1 MGLISLLRKS
11 NPQRS
16 FKQTISE
23 IIGYTPKKIYLF
35 ERVFTHRSLEKVGN
49 DGRKINYE
57 RLEFLGDA
65 VLGTIIGNYLFTKM
79 PDADEGTL
87 TQMRSKIVRREF
99 LNHVGKSLNL
109 YPLLQSRTEKNHYGD
124 DVHGNIF
131 EALVGAVFVDGG
143 FLKCRSF
150 VETKIIE
157 PYIDLDDLMGR
168 VVSYK
173 GTMVNWFQKQKI
185 TYEYEVFEDSGANK
199 LMFKAKLFVDKTL
212 VASARASNK
221 KKAAEKVSKRA
232 YFKFSNQMQEKKQ
245 NQL

>member
-1 MGLISLLRKS
+1 MGLISLLKKS
-11 NPQRS
+11 KPQRS
-16 FKQTISE
+16 FKKTISD

-35 ERVFTHRSLEKVGN
+35 ERVFTHRSLEKVDD

-65 VLGTIIGNYLFTKM
+65 VLGTIIGNYLFSKM

-157 PYIDLDDLMGR
+157 PYIDLDDLKSR
-168 VVSYK
+168 VISYK
-173 GTMVNWFQKQKI
+173 GTLVNWFQKQKM
-185 TYEYEVFEDSGANK
+185 TYEYDVFEDSGANK
-199 LMFKAKLFVDKTL
+199 LMFKAKLFVNKTL
-212 VASARASNK
+212 VASAHASNK

-232 YFKFSNQMQEKKQ
+232 YFKFANQMQEKKQ

>member
-35 ERVFTHRSLEKVGN
+35 ERVFTHRSLEKVDDG
-49 DGRKINYE
+49 GRKINYE

-99 LNHVGKSLNL
+99 LNRMGKSLDL

-124 DVHGNIF
+124 DIHGNIF

-150 VETKIIE
+150 VETKIIG
-157 PYIDLDDLMGR
+157 PYIDLDNLKGR

-173 GTMVNWFQKQKI
+173 GTLVNWFQKQKM
-185 TYEYEVFEDSGANK
+185 TYEYDVFEDSGANK

-232 YFKFSNQMQEKKQ
+232 YFKFADQMQEKKH

>member
-1 MGLISLLRKS
+1 MGLISLLRKTK
-11 NPQRS
+11 PQRS

-35 ERVFTHRSLEKVGN
+35 ERVFTHRSLEKVGD
-49 DGRKINYE
+49 DGTKINYE

-173 GTMVNWFQKQKI
+173 GTMVNWFQKQKM

-232 YFKFSNQMQEKKQ
+232 YFKFANQMQEKKQ

>member
-1 MGLISLLRKS
+1 M
-11 NPQRS
+11 
-16 FKQTISE
+16 
-23 IIGYTPKKIYLF
+23 
-35 ERVFTHRSLEKVGN
+35 
-49 DGRKINYE
+49 NYE

-65 VLGTIIGNYLFTKM
+65 VLGIIIGNYLFTKM
-79 PDADEGTL
+79 PNADEGTL

-124 DVHGNIF
+124 DIHGNIF

-150 VETKIIE
+150 VETKVIH
-157 PYIDLDDLMGR
+157 PYVDLDDLKSR
-168 VVSYK
+168 VISYK
-173 GTMVNWFQKQKI
+173 GTLVNWFQKQKM

-199 LMFKAKLFVDKTL
+199 LMFKAKLFVDKKL

-232 YFKFSNQMQEKKQ
+232 YFKFADQMQEK
-245 NQL
+245 NPDQL

>member
-35 ERVFTHRSLEKVGN
+35 ERVFTHRSLEKVDD

-87 TQMRSKIVRREF
+87 TQMRSKVVRREF
-99 LNHVGKSLNL
+99 LNRVGKSLDL

-124 DVHGNIF
+124 DIHGNIF

-157 PYIDLDDLMGR
+157 PYIDLDDLKGR

-173 GTMVNWFQKQKI
+173 GTLVNWFQKQKM
-185 TYEYEVFEDSGANK
+185 TYEYEVFEDPGANK
-199 LMFKAKLFVDKTL
+199 LMFKAKLFVDNKL
-212 VASARASNK
+212 VASGRASNK

-232 YFKFSNQMQEKKQ
+232 YFKFASQMQEKKQ

>member
-35 ERVFTHRSLEKVGN
+35 ERVFTHRSLEKVDD

-99 LNHVGKSLNL
+99 LNRVGKSLDL

-124 DVHGNIF
+124 DIHGNIF

-157 PYIDLDDLMGR
+157 PYIDLDNLKGR

-173 GTMVNWFQKQKI
+173 GTLVNWFQKQKM
-185 TYEYEVFEDSGANK
+185 TYEYDVFEDSGANK

-232 YFKFSNQMQEKKQ
+232 YFKFANQMQEKKQ

>member
-16 FKQTISE
+16 FKQTISK

-35 ERVFTHRSLEKVGN
+35 ERVFTHRSLEKVDD

-65 VLGTIIGNYLFTKM
+65 VLGTIIGNYLFLKM

-99 LNHVGKSLNL
+99 LNHVGKSLDL
-109 YPLLQSRTEKNHYGD
+109 YPLLRSRTEKNHYGD
-124 DVHGNIF
+124 DIHGNIF

-150 VETKIIE
+150 VETKVIQ
-157 PYIDLDDLMGR
+157 PYIDLGDLKGR

-173 GTMVNWFQKQKI
+173 GALVNWFQKQKM
-185 TYEYEVFEDSGANK
+185 TYEYDVFEDSGASK
-199 LMFKAKLFVDKTL
+199 LMFKAKLFVNNKL

-232 YFKFSNQMQEKKQ
+232 YFKFADRIRYQKQ
-245 NQL
+245 NKM